1 MEPSISEYRTGG
13 EDLEAQPQLS
23 PGETL
28 IQQQGICDLS
38 LSKAGEGLHG
48 EGDVSLLR

>member
-13 EDLEAQPQLS
+13 EDLEAQPQPS

-28 IQQQGICDLS
+28 IRQQGTCDLP

-48 EGDVSLLR
+48 EGDVGLPR